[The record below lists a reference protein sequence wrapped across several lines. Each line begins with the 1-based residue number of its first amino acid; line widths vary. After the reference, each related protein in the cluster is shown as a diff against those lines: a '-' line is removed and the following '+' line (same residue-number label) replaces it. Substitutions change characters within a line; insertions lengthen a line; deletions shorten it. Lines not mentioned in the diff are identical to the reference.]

1 MKASEEK
8 SWISKH
14 KGAILAGLCGAGL
27 FALELYFLCS
37 DSHSHKEIDSL
48 SKDLSVETITGRDI
62 KPNFSYADIQS
73 CGIKGTPK
81 CPHQVSGHIRNLG
94 INKSASVAK
103 QESASLYG
111 IVLKDHQT
119 WVSSYSTGNRS

>member
-14 KGAILAGLCGAGL
+14 KGAIFAGLCGVGV
-27 FALELYFLCS
+27 FALSLYFLCS
-37 DSHSHKEIDSL
+37 NSHEEIGSIG
-48 SKDLSVETITGRDI
+48 KDLNVEAITGRNI
-62 KPNFSYADIQS
+62 KPNFSYAEIQS

-94 INKSASVAK
+94 LNKSASIAK